1 MTTVDTP
8 SVTSGFTRTAMVA
21 CAVAAPLL
29 IALSLLLTPFQAT
42 LEGEAYVRAFTARLD
57 AYALPSWLSLL
68 SFAALIPGLLAVSRV
83 ARSGRPVLGLVGMI
97 LAFILV
103 LPSVDTDDV
112 IYAAARAGLDAATT
126 NRLVVELS
134 EGLPTAVAGFGFFP
148 ALLGLVLLG
157 VAALSSAAPRWA
169 AIALIVAPF
178 LIPVAWFAQLSN
190 AAAAAAWI
198 ILAAGLGGVSLALPQ
213 PRDKA

>member
-8 SVTSGFTRTAMVA
+8 SVTSRFTRTAMIA

-42 LEGEAYVRAFTARLD
+42 LEGEPYVRAFTAHLD
-57 AYALPSWLSLL
+57 AYALPSWLGLL

-83 ARSGRPVLGLVGMI
+83 ARSGRPVLGLIGMI
-97 LAFILV
+97 LAFILT
-103 LPSVDTDDV
+103 LPTVDTDDV
-112 IYAAARAGLDAATT
+112 IYAAARVGLDAATT
-126 NRLVVELS
+126 NQLITEVG
-134 EGLPTAVAGFGFFP
+134 EGAPTAAAGFGFFP

-157 VAALSSAAPRWA
+157 VAALAGAAPKWA

-178 LIPVAWFAQLSN
+178 LIPVAWFAQISN

-198 ILAAGLGGVSLALPQ
+198 VLAAGMGGVSLALPH